1 MKKTLVVGNSSFV
14 TLIEDENYYV
24 DKTAFIKAVM
34 ESGHFVDLI
43 TRPRRFGKTL
53 FMDTLNAFLTMDPET
68 SGGKTRQ
75 QAWFKGLKI
84 AEDKPFCEKFLGQF
98 PVIFLSLKG
107 VEGQNFQ
114 WAYRSF
120 SRKLV
125 TEAKRHEYLLESPRL
140 SDEEKTMLRNYSS
153 QMFMRELSNLDLAES
168 FLGDMI
174 AMLAKHYE
182 KQVVLLVD
190 EYDVP
195 LARAAERGYFS
206 EMCDLLKAFLDPVK
220 PETGPIVNGRPVL
233 KKAVFTGCLRVSKES
248 IFTGVN
254 NFTANTVCTENDP
267 ALAAAMGFTPD
278 EVNEMLRYYDLGS
291 VSDVVKHWYD
301 GYRFGRQEIYSPW
314 DLISF
319 CSKAAKTSDPAARVP
334 ENYWTATSGNIVIDE
349 FLGFLSDADA
359 DRMQMLVDGGVI
371 EVEINEQLT
380 YADMAFHKS
389 EDFWTL
395 LLFTGYLTVAERLGP
410 KRFLL
415 RIPNEEIRQTFK
427 ERVLARY
434 SAENRSFARHGSR
447 LVQSAF
453 SGDVDGMAS
462 VLAPLLRTY
471 VSVRDAQSRAPAEN
485 YYHGFLSAL
494 LASAGDQIQNFKS
507 NIEAGDG
514 YADIVFDSGAGS
526 EKTGVVLE
534 IKRAGRDENMT
545 SVLNSALAQIEEKRY
560 GEIFDHMGCAKYYAY
575 GLVFRGKNCLVG
587 GGTLRMIGSSR

>member
-1 MKKTLVVGNSSFV
+1 MTRIMKKTIAVGNSSFV

-24 DKTAFIKAVM
+24 DKTAYIKAVM
-34 ESGHFVDLI
+34 ESGHAVDVI

-53 FMDTLNAFLTMDPET
+53 FMDTLHAFLTVTFDRA
-68 SGGKTRQ
+68 RQ

-84 AEDKPFCEKFLGQF
+84 AEDKVFCEKFLGQF

-120 SRKLV
+120 TRKLV

-140 SDEEKTMLRNYSS
+140 GDEEKAMLRSYSS

-168 FLGDMI
+168 FLGNMI

-206 EMCDLLKAFLDPVK
+206 EMRDLLKAFLGPLK

-233 KKAVFTGCLRVSKES
+233 KKAVFTGCLRDSKES

-254 NFTANTVCTENDP
+254 NFAANTVCTENDP
-267 ALAAAMGFTPD
+267 ALSAAMGFTPD
-278 EVNEMLRYYDLGS
+278 EVNEMLRYYDLES
-291 VSDVVKHWYD
+291 VRDVVKHWYD
-301 GYRFGRQEIYSPW
+301 GYRFGRQDIYSPW

-319 CSKAAKTSDPAARVP
+319 CSKASKTSDPAARVP
-334 ENYWTATSGNIVIDE
+334 ENYWTATSGNVVIDE

-359 DRMQMLVDGGVI
+359 DRMQLLVDGGVI

-380 YADMAFHKS
+380 YAGMAFHKL
-389 EDFWTL
+389 EDFWTI

-415 RIPNEEIRQTFK
+415 KIPNDVNSQK
-427 ERVLARY
+427 
-434 SAENRSFARHGSR
+434 
-447 LVQSAF
+447 
-453 SGDVDGMAS
+453 SGNTT
-462 VLAPLLRTY
+462 P
-471 VSVRDAQSRAPAEN
+471 
-485 YYHGFLSAL
+485 
-494 LASAGDQIQNFKS
+494 
-507 NIEAGDG
+507 
-514 YADIVFDSGAGS
+514 
-526 EKTGVVLE
+526 
-534 IKRAGRDENMT
+534 
-545 SVLNSALAQIEEKRY
+545 
-560 GEIFDHMGCAKYYAY
+560 
-575 GLVFRGKNCLVG
+575 
-587 GGTLRMIGSSR
+587 

>member
-1 MKKTLVVGNSSFV
+1 MKKTIAVGNSSFV

-24 DKTAFIKAVM
+24 DKTAYIKAVM
-34 ESGHFVDLI
+34 ESGHAVDVI

-53 FMDTLNAFLTMDPET
+53 FMDTLHAFLTVTFDRA
-68 SGGKTRQ
+68 RQ

-84 AEDKPFCEKFLGQF
+84 AEDKVFCEKFLGQF

-120 SRKLV
+120 TRKLV

-140 SDEEKTMLRNYSS
+140 GDEEKAMLRSYSS

-168 FLGDMI
+168 FLGNMI

-206 EMCDLLKAFLDPVK
+206 EMRDLLKAFLGPLK

-254 NFTANTVCTENDP
+254 NFAANTVCTENDP
-267 ALAAAMGFTPD
+267 ALSAAMGFTPD
-278 EVNEMLRYYDLGS
+278 EVNEMLRYYDLES
-291 VSDVVKHWYD
+291 VRDVVKHWYD
-301 GYRFGRQEIYSPW
+301 GYRFGRQDIYSPW

-319 CSKAAKTSDPAARVP
+319 CSKASKTSDPAARVP
-334 ENYWTATSGNIVIDE
+334 ENYWTATSGNVVIDE

-359 DRMQMLVDGGVI
+359 DRMQLLVDGGVI

-380 YADMAFHKS
+380 YAGMAFHKL
-389 EDFWTL
+389 EDFWTI

-415 RIPNEEIRQTFK
+415 KIPNEEIRQNGFLPGT
-427 ERVLARY
+427 RR
-434 SAENRSFARHGSR
+434 RI
-447 LVQSAF
+447 
-453 SGDVDGMAS
+453 
-462 VLAPLLRTY
+462 APLRATARDLCNPLFPAMWMEWQRFLHRFSERMFQCATLNPGLRQRTTITG
-471 VSVRDAQSRAPAEN
+471 SFLRFLLPQAIRFRISSRI
-485 YYHGFLSAL
+485 S
-494 LASAGDQIQNFKS
+494 
-507 NIEAGDG
+507 
-514 YADIVFDSGAGS
+514 
-526 EKTGVVLE
+526 
-534 IKRAGRDENMT
+534 KRATAMPT
-545 SVLNSALAQIEEKRY
+545 SSSIRGPVRKRRALSWKSSAPGAMKI
-560 GEIFDHMGCAKYYAY
+560 
-575 GLVFRGKNCLVG
+575 
-587 GGTLRMIGSSR
+587 